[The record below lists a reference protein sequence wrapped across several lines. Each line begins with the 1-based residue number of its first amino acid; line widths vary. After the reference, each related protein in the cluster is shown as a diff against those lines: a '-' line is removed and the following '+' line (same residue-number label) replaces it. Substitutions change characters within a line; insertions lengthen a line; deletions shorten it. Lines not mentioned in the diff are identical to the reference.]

1 MKKNGEKFVKKRG
14 SPLLHS
20 SFRSVIEEKH
30 FYYLHGVPLSLSRA
44 RVCVCVYVIRS
55 NKMFAAA
62 FVDVA
67 SLHARRR
74 RFSTSSPS
82 PFEKSRLK
90 SSKSASSL
98 KSPPPRRFE
107 KKKKKKNI
115 AKKKKNIVV
124 VVVQSKGFDFLP
136 NSLLPSESFSA
147 ETTTF
152 LDVSRACA
160 KRLRAAKELHPTW
173 GREKQIIVG
182 IAGPPGGGKSTLA
195 KQVSRQF
202 RKLQR
207 NSSAKNRNATTNSK
221 EEEEDDDDEDDEDDD
236 ENENDDS
243 DNEDLTTDV
252 VIVPMDG
259 YHY

>member
-1 MKKNGEKFVKKRG
+1 
-14 SPLLHS
+14 
-20 SFRSVIEEKH
+20 
-30 FYYLHGVPLSLSRA
+30 
-44 RVCVCVYVIRS
+44 
-55 NKMFAAA
+55 MFAAAA

-74 RFSTSSPS
+74 RFSISS
-82 PFEKSRLK
+82 
-90 SSKSASSL
+90 SSSS
-98 KSPPPRRFE
+98 SSPPRRF
-107 KKKKKKNI
+107 KNNNNNNI
-115 AKKKKNIVV
+115 AKKKKKKKTVV

-152 LDVSRACA
+152 LDVSRGLA

-207 NSSAKNRNATTNSK
+207 NNSSNNN
-221 EEEEDDDDEDDEDDD
+221 
-236 ENENDDS
+236 NNY
-243 DNEDLTTDV
+243 
-252 VIVPMDG
+252 IIII
-259 YHY
+259 